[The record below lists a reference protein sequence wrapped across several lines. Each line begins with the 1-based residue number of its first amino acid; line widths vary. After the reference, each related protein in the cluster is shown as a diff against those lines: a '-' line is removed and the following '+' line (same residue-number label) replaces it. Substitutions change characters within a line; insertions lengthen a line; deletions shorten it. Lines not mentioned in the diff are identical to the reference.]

1 MTKLI
6 GFFLLCALWGCDRWF
21 NEEKAAR
28 QKVAPMQKKTAPS
41 VLNRPIV
48 ESHLVFDKWFIGDVK
63 AREVVHFEIKVSE
76 NGDQFSEV
84 FSKTVKSFWKTKKC
98 RKGPFNGQIT
108 CGPSESHIGK
118 CEVFYREW
126 NGHQESFVNLERP
139 GTWPFKVTV
148 GGMRYLLD
156 DDFIVGPTTLN
167 GKLTITKEMILNG
180 DDLAIEVIQ
189 LKPQEVEVGFV
200 GFGEC
205 EGKGKNNFDFKVESS
220 SDDYIVLQDV
230 LRTLEVTVIRR
241 PSS

>member
-21 NEEKAAR
+21 NEEKVAR
-28 QKVAPMQKKTAPS
+28 QKVAPMKKKTAPS

-63 AREVVHFEIKVSE
+63 ASEVVYFEIKVSE
-76 NGDQFSEV
+76 DGDQFSEV
-84 FSKTVKSFWKTKKC
+84 YSKTVKSFWKSRKCHQILLDGKKV
-98 RKGPFNGQIT
+98 
-108 CGPSESHIGK
+108 CGPWESNIGD

-126 NGHQESFVNLERP
+126 NGSQESFVNLERP
-139 GTWPFKVTV
+139 GTWPFKITV
-148 GGMRYLLD
+148 GSVRYLLD

-180 DDLAIEVIQ
+180 DDLTIEAIQ

-205 EGKGKNNFDFKVESS
+205 EGKGKNDFKVESFT
-220 SDDYIVLQDV
+220 DDYIVLQDI